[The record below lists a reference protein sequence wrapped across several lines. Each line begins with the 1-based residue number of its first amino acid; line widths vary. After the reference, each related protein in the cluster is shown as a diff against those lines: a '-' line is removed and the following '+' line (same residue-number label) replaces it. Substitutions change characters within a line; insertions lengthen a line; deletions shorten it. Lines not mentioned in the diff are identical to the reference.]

1 MIKMVVTMVM
11 TVMITVIM
19 MVVTMH
25 CNGEIWKGKK
35 EEKMFHWILWFQIYL
50 FTIQVN
56 LSFIS
61 DISVIQFITDLSLI
75 SDISVFNSQWNS
87 LWFLICRVVVYNAV
101 NQRPAT
107 TVVGFLLF
115 DPNIFI
121 FFTFYSKCLRFFLLF
136 DPNVYAFF
144 YFLIQMFTLFFT
156 FLSKC
161 LRFLEL
167 ILTLSLFRQNF
178 PFPEV
183 SRTIFSTLSPKS
195 NHSGSFFPMM
205 LKKFITNIDEEKI
218 IIFAN
223 SFCFISDSMPD
234 IQARQK
240 KWPHLI
246 FEPSCSVF
254 LASIISIGVFS
265 FDHCKETK
273 ASHHT

>member
-1 MIKMVVTMVM
+1 MSAVP
-11 TVMITVIM
+11 
-19 MVVTMH
+19 
-25 CNGEIWKGKK
+25 
-35 EEKMFHWILWFQIYL
+35 LD
-50 FTIQVN
+50 
-56 LSFIS
+56 SFIS

-115 DPNIFI
+115 DPNIFT

-144 YFLIQMFTLFFT
+144 T

-161 LRFLEL
+161 LRFLE
-167 ILTLSLFRQNF
+167 TTSHSLSLFRQNF